1 MRKSFCLL
9 PLAAALLLSG
19 CVNLAPDYT
28 RPEAPVAAAWPQDEA
43 TASAMVLTD
52 GLAQWGDFFT
62 DPRMRELIRLG
73 LMNNRDLRSATYA
86 VEQARAQYGVSRADL
101 FPTIAAAADETASRT
116 PRSVSASGREST
128 SQVYT
133 AQLGMTAYELDLFG
147 RVRNLNEQALQAYMQ
162 TEAAQRSMQMTVI
175 TEIAQTWLSLGAAK
189 DLLKLANQT
198 YESQVQSL
206 KLIEKSYELGASSQ
220 LEVQQAVTTVASAQ
234 AAQAQARRS
243 VSQYRNALNALVG
256 SPIDSSL
263 EPDGLV
269 DSATNPVST
278 VSGMPSEVL
287 LQRPDIAA
295 AEAALR
301 SANANIGVA
310 RAAFFPSISLTG
322 AFGTTSTEL
331 SDLFSSGTGFW
342 NFVPQISLPIFTGG
356 RNVANLQAAEAAQKA
371 AVADY
376 ESAIQK
382 AFQEVA
388 DALAMEG
395 TVGDELKAQQ
405 KLADA
410 TAESLRLSEERYK
423 NGAESY
429 LTVLDSQRANFSAQQ
444 TLISTKLSR
453 VTSFVTLY
461 KVLGGG
467 SQLEP
472 QAAQSGQAQAV
483 QGDAVGTNGSSLAG
497 SGNERS

>member
-1 MRKSFCLL
+1 M
-9 PLAAALLLSG
+9 
-19 CVNLAPDYT
+19 
-28 RPEAPVAAAWPQDEA
+28 
-43 TASAMVLTD
+43 
-52 GLAQWGDFFT
+52 
-62 DPRMRELIRLG
+62 
-73 LMNNRDLRSATYA
+73 
-86 VEQARAQYGVSRADL
+86 
-101 FPTIAAAADETASRT
+101 
-116 PRSVSASGREST
+116 
-128 SQVYT
+128 
-133 AQLGMTAYELDLFG
+133 
-147 RVRNLNEQALQAYMQ
+147 
-162 TEAAQRSMQMTVI
+162 
-175 TEIAQTWLSLGAAK
+175 
-189 DLLKLANQT
+189 
-198 YESQVQSL
+198 
-206 KLIEKSYELGASSQ
+206 
-220 LEVQQAVTTVASAQ
+220 
-234 AAQAQARRS
+234 
-243 VSQYRNALNALVG
+243 
-256 SPIDSSL
+256 
-263 EPDGLV
+263 
-269 DSATNPVST
+269 
-278 VSGMPSEVL
+278 
-287 LQRPDIAA
+287 
-295 AEAALR
+295 
-301 SANANIGVA
+301 
-310 RAAFFPSISLTG
+310 
-322 AFGTTSTEL
+322 
-331 SDLFSSGTGFW
+331 
-342 NFVPQISLPIFTGG
+342 PQISLPIFTGG